1 MTAADEGGIR
11 AAFLLGGNLVASNP
25 DRVWAAAALR
35 KIPFTVSV
43 STKLNEGHVHGR
55 GQTAVILPA
64 LARDEEAQM
73 TTQESMFNYVRVSDG
88 GTASVPGEMR
98 SEVEILASLAERI
111 LPDGRFDWGS
121 LRSHRALRESI
132 ARCVPGYGAIRDVD
146 GSKREFEIEG
156 RTFHETRFATGD
168 GRASFQRVAA
178 PRSRPPDATLRLMT
192 LRSEG
197 QFNTV
202 VYDEEDLYRGN
213 TRRDVLM
220 MSEQDVR
227 ALETAEGRRVLV
239 ESAAGSMVLRVAI
252 VDIRPGNVA
261 AYYPEGNVLVER
273 RIDPR
278 SKTPAFKSVDVRVR
292 PLAAG

>member
-1 MTAADEGGIR
+1 
-11 AAFLLGGNLVASNP
+11 
-25 DRVWAAAALR
+25 
-35 KIPFTVSV
+35 
-43 STKLNEGHVHGR
+43 
-55 GQTAVILPA
+55 
-64 LARDEEAQM
+64 
-73 TTQESMFNYVRVSDG
+73 
-88 GTASVPGEMR
+88 
-98 SEVEILASLAERI
+98 
-111 LPDGRFDWGS
+111 
-121 LRSHRALRESI
+121 
-132 ARCVPGYGAIRDVD
+132 
-146 GSKREFEIEG
+146 
-156 RTFHETRFATGD
+156 
-168 GRASFQRVAA
+168 
-178 PRSRPPDATLRLMT
+178 MT

-220 MSEQDVR
+220 LSAHDVR
-227 ALETAEGRRVLV
+227 ALGTAEGQRVLV

-252 VDIRPGNVA
+252 VDIRPGNAA